1 MSRKQKILLIFL
13 LTLGVSFLHFTTGA
27 RQPVLHLIH
36 RELYLIPVILCSYWF
51 GKKWGLTM
59 CAIAAMLFLPWT
71 FMGTMEAGLRYH
83 VLNVI
88 EIMVFFLVAYFVGF
102 YHDARV
108 SHFGSLV
115 TAPEVPT
122 RPLMDHG
129 RNLLLCIHN
138 SPNVL
143 KAAKYVANTFA
154 SQKETTVT
162 VLEIVREPSF
172 DLFNTREEWENAK
185 KESQSEISRLTEQ
198 TQNILVEGGFPKESI
213 QIKASHI
220 SKESVALKIM
230 EEQEQFHY
238 DTIVI
243 GGTKMSKA
251 QEFLFGNAAV
261 KLVREAGCP
270 IITVY

>member
-1 MSRKQKILLIFL
+1 MSRKQKIFLIVL
-13 LTLGVSFLHFTTGA
+13 LTFGVSFLHFTTLH
-27 RQPVLHLIH
+27 QPVLHLIH
-36 RELYLIPVILCSYWF
+36 RELYLIPMVLCAYWF

-59 CAIAAMLFLPWT
+59 CAVVAILFFPWT
-71 FMGTMEAGLRYH
+71 LMHTMEAGVRYH
-83 VLNVI
+83 ALNVI
-88 EIMVFFLVAYFVGF
+88 EIMVFFLIAYFVGF

-108 SHFGSLV
+108 SLYASLAA
-115 TAPEVPT
+115 APEIPT
-122 RPLMDHG
+122 RTLMDHG

-154 SQKETTVT
+154 DQKGTVVT
-162 VLEIVREPSF
+162 VFGIVREPSF

-185 KESQSEISRLTEQ
+185 KESQSEISGLTEQ
-198 TQNILVEGGFPKESI
+198 TQNILVEGGLPKEAI
-213 QIKASHI
+213 RTKASRI

-270 IITVY
+270 ITTVN

>member
-1 MSRKQKILLIFL
+1 MSRKQKILMIVL
-13 LTLGVSFLHFTTGA
+13 LTFGVSFLHFTT
-27 RQPVLHLIH
+27 RHQPVLHLIH
-36 RELYLIPVILCSYWF
+36 RELYLIPIVLCAYWF
-51 GKKWGLTM
+51 GKKWGLSM
-59 CAIAAMLFLPWT
+59 CVIVTMLFLPWT
-71 FMGTMEAGLRYH
+71 FMDTMEAGLRYH

-88 EIMVFFLVAYFVGF
+88 ELVVFFLIAYFVGF

-108 SHFGSLV
+108 SHFASLV

-122 RPLMDHG
+122 RTLMDHG

-154 SQKETTVT
+154 GQKGTTVT
-162 VLEIVREPSF
+162 VLGIVREPSF
-172 DLFNTREEWENAK
+172 DLFNKREEWENAK
-185 KESQSEISRLTEQ
+185 KESQSEISDLTKQ
-198 TQNILVEGGFPKESI
+198 TKNILIEGGLPKESF
-213 QIKASHI
+213 QIKTSHI
-220 SKESVALKIM
+220 SKESIALRIM
-230 EEQEQFHY
+230 EEQKQFDY

-251 QEFLFGNAAV
+251 QEFLFGNVSV

-270 IITVY
+270 IITVN